1 MFALYLTVIIIP
13 LYVED
18 SKTSQKGESGVRNN
32 KSSPAQ
38 RNSTQKQEHLS
49 HVTNANK
56 KKVCCDCGKTAILLT
71 VKKNSINKGL
81 V

>member
-1 MFALYLTVIIIP
+1 MTVIIIP
-13 LYVED
+13 FYVEG
-18 SKTSQKGESGVRNN
+18 SKTSQKRESGVRNN

-38 RNSTQKQEHLS
+38 RNSIQHTQKQEHLS
-49 HVTNANK
+49 RVTNANK